1 MPKKGKNV
9 IRYKPG
15 SRLLKLNSVIYA
27 NFEFILLLYSKRD
40 SEIVKTKKLNMH
52 VPCDYSINAV
62 NYHTKETKQTCYRG
76 ESAVSTF
83 CKEIR
88 EIALG
93 TSNTE

>member
-1 MPKKGKNV
+1 
-9 IRYKPG
+9 
-15 SRLLKLNSVIYA
+15 
-27 NFEFILLLYSKRD
+27 
-40 SEIVKTKKLNMH
+40 MH
-52 VPCDYSINAV
+52 VPCDYSINVV